1 MRRAVVAPEVPGV
14 SAKFLEIR
22 GFEESRE
29 VPVDP
34 RMPRRP
40 QHRHDGRFTTPT
52 KVDRVR
58 ARLRVPPEVVSS
70 AAS

>member
-14 SAKFLEIR
+14 PAKFLEIR

-40 QHRHDGRFTTPT
+40 QHRHDGRSPRPRRS
-52 KVDRVR
+52 DRVR
-58 ARLRVPPEVVSS
+58 APPSECHLES
-70 AAS
+70 